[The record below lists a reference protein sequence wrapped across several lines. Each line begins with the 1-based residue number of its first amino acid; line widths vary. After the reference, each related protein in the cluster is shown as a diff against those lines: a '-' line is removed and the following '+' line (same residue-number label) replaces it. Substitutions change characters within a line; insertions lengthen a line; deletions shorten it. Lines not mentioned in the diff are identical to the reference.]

1 MADDERLYR
10 ETGITVCRLGPS
22 TDEQARLLI
31 VFLLFIAF
39 VGSHLKALWRTW
51 LTVAALSGVVLVYLY
66 WWHHYFRLAAIPGVE
81 TQFIRHV
88 FFLYRGNYLDV
99 AISAAIA
106 LLIAIHV
113 TTSLV
118 PLLIGRDLES

>member
-39 VGSHLKALWRTW
+39 TFTGGITISDWRQFQALKP
-51 LTVAALSGVVLVYLY
+51 SS
-66 WWHHYFRLAAIPGVE
+66 
-81 TQFIRHV
+81 
-88 FFLYRGNYLDV
+88 LDMFSFC
-99 AISAAIA
+99 IEEI
-106 LLIAIHV
+106 I
-113 TTSLV
+113 
-118 PLLIGRDLES
+118 